1 MTVDEIRKLHYTQ
14 KGIEK
19 GMEVA
24 IEKMLIKGMYA
35 ETISSILDIDI
46 STVKKALDIV
56 H

>member
-19 GMEVA
+19 AIEVA
-24 IEKMLIKGMYA
+24 IEKILIKGMDT
-35 ETISSILDIDI
+35 ETISSILGIDI
-46 STVKKALDIV
+46 NTVKKALDIA